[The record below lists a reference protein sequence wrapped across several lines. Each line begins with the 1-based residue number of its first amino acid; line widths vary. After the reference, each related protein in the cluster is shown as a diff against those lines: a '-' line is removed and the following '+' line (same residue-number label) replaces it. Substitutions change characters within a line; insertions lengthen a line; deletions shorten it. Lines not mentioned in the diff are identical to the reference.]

1 MYINAASTISHQPT
15 FQNAGFSELIE
26 PLDNSS
32 ELISPNYKDY
42 IDAGLLRRMSKIL
55 RMSVA
60 AAKECLKQAE
70 IDQPGAIIVGTGLG
84 CLQDTEKF
92 LSTFLSI
99 EGLLPPTSFIQ
110 STHNTIAG
118 QISLSIG
125 NHGYNMTHTQNTL
138 SFEHALIDAS
148 LLLSEGKDN
157 IITGAADEFI
167 TFLDEAA
174 EHLVA
179 SSKRHLTSG
188 ASFFILGKN
197 KTETSVARVKDVR
210 TVGLIQ
216 DIDAAIDLF
225 LLDNFLNISEVD
237 LVLYSDFSEREM
249 MDSFAHQYFNEHYH
263 ADSKLINY
271 TKLSGLY
278 PTNSAFA
285 MHYAV
290 DRIQQ
295 EPKLKNVLILNGLN
309 KINLGLILI
318 ESLEA

>member
-32 ELISPNYKDY
+32 ELISPNYKEY

-138 SFEHALIDAS
+138 SFEHALIDTS
-148 LLLSEGKDN
+148 LLLGEGKDN

-174 EHLVA
+174 EHLAA

-210 TVGLIQ
+210 TMGLIQ
-216 DIDAAIDLF
+216 DIDAAIDSF